1 MTRKKMAL
9 FGLAAAAFVVMAGAA
24 GADPTTEGTPQMVL
38 GETRCDFG
46 TVVEGSP
53 VSCEFVIANKGDAP
67 LRILEMKSG

>member
-1 MTRKKMAL
+1 MTRKKKAL
-9 FGLAAAAFVVMAGAA
+9 VGLVVAAFVFMAGDA
-24 GADPTTEGTPQMVL
+24 GADPTTAATPQVGL

-53 VSCEFVIANKGDAP
+53 VSCEFVIANKGTAP